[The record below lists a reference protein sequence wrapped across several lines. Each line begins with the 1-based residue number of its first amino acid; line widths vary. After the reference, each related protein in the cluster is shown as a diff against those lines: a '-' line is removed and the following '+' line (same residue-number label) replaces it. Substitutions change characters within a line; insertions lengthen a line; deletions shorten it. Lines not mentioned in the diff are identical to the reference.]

1 MYFYIKRYIF
11 LKSSY
16 EIFNASAGS
25 GKTFT
30 LTSRY
35 LVKLLGSFEKESY
48 KRILALTFTNKA
60 SEEMKNRVLSSLNE
74 FSKHKNYEKPSEIL
88 KDVKNQLDISYR
100 EICSR
105 AKNRLDLILHNYSFF
120 NVSTLDSFNHG
131 IIKSFAKE
139 LNLAKDFKLVLDNN
153 ELIENTIKELLTR
166 VGKEKAITNSL
177 IDFANSKIS
186 EGKSWDV
193 SYDLKELSSI
203 LSNENHYFKVNKLK
217 QKTTIEFVHI
227 KKEIIQRI
235 NKIDKLILEGVRL
248 SKKVITKT
256 IPFVFSRNS
265 FPNFLEK
272 LKNKEFKKINTES
285 IRKLFEKETLITK
298 KSRLDNQE
306 FASQLTEKLFIY
318 FEEIE
323 KNLIDRHLLNAFI
336 DSLVPLSLLNQISLI
351 SKKIMDKNGE
361 LLISDFNKIIR
372 EEIKNQPSPYIFEKT
387 GTRFSHYLIDEF
399 QDTSLLQWAN
409 LIPLVS
415 HSIESYENEVN
426 GGSLLLVG
434 DLKQSLYRWRG
445 ADPNIFFSLINN
457 QNPFTIEQQNQTLKK
472 NYRSSDNIINF
483 NNDFFKH
490 VSEKLIYKENQIL
503 YGSSVNQDLNN
514 KKGGYVSINFIENK
528 NKKELYE
535 SYLINTLKIIND
547 CRERGFRYFDQAILV
562 RNKNQQKII
571 ADFLTSRSVPVI
583 SAEALL
589 ISSSPK
595 VKLLVELIRL
605 RHTPD
610 DLKSRGIVLKQ
621 MIPVD
626 ESVDTFEF
634 FNKLLNQSIE
644 SFFKSL
650 FGISYKEFLKLS
662 VCSALVNVQRKMN
675 WEDNVHIQFLNDEL
689 FEFFSNIDKNEIQFL
704 DYWENNQDKLNIV
717 TSGSMDAIQ
726 ILTVHK
732 SKGLEFPVVIYPF
745 ADSESHKSYNK
756 KVWMPF
762 KNNGQTTDFL
772 IPFNNLLQKE
782 ISTGLELYNKVR
794 KEEELDNLNIL
805 YVALT
810 RAASELY
817 VIANNP
823 IKTSYTSHNG
833 LLKSFLEKSN
843 NDNKKALQYQ
853 FGDKS
858 KINLTKKVSPKS
870 EYDISNASK
879 HVTYTP
885 SYITQYSD
893 QKINFG
899 ILFHKFMS
907 KIEYSYQI
915 ENEQEA
921 FKNTTVLNRKS
932 LNEIIDLA
940 KSILSNK
947 TLNQYFTKKYRV
959 MCEKEI
965 ITPSGEILIPDRV
978 LISKEQTCTIIEYKT
993 GEKRKEHALQVGKY
1007 KNTLIEMGMNVEKSF
1022 LVYVYPF
1029 IEVIEL

>member
-1 MYFYIKRYIF
+1 M
-11 LKSSY
+11 KSTY

-35 LVKLLGSFEKESY
+35 LVKLLGSTENESY

-60 SEEMKNRVLSSLNE
+60 SEEMKNRILSSLNE
-74 FSKHKNYEKPSEIL
+74 FSKFKNYEKPSEIL
-88 KDVKNQLDISYR
+88 KDVKNQLDISFK
-100 EICSR
+100 EICLR
-105 AKNRLDLILHNYSFF
+105 AKNRIDLLLHNFSFF

-131 IIKSFAKE
+131 IIKAFAKE

-153 ELIENTIKELLTR
+153 ELTENTIKELLTR
-166 VGKEKAITNSL
+166 VGNDKAITDSL
-177 IDFANSKIS
+177 IDFANSKIL

-193 SYDLKELSSI
+193 SYDLKELSGI
-203 LSNENHYFKVNKLK
+203 LSNENHYFKVKKLK

-235 NKIDKLILEGVRL
+235 KKIDKVISDGVRL
-248 SKKVITKT
+248 SKNVITKT

-272 LKNKEFKKINTES
+272 LKNKEFKKIKTES
-285 IRKLFEKETLITK
+285 LRKLFENETLIIK
-298 KSRLDNQE
+298 KSRLDNE
-306 FASQLTEKLFIY
+306 EAASQLIKKLFIY

-323 KNLIDRHLLNAFI
+323 KNLIDRHLLNAFL

-361 LLISDFNKIIR
+361 LLISDFNKIIS

-503 YGSSVNQDLNN
+503 YESSVNQDLNN
-514 KKGGYVSINFIENK
+514 NKGGYVFINFIENK
-528 NKKELYE
+528 NKKELYD
-535 SYLINTLKIIND
+535 SYLINTLKVIND
-547 CRERGFRYFDQAILV
+547 CRERGFSYFDQAILV
-562 RNKNQQKII
+562 RNKNQQKLI
-571 ADFLTSRSVPVI
+571 ADFLTARSIPVI

-605 RHTPD
+605 RHAPN

-621 MIPVD
+621 MIPDD

-650 FGISYKEFLKLS
+650 FGISFKKFLKLS

-689 FEFFSNIDKNEIQFL
+689 FEFFSNNDKNEIQFL

-717 TSGSMDAIQ
+717 TSGSADAIQ

-732 SKGLEFPVVIYPF
+732 SKGLEFPVIIFPF

-772 IPFNNLLQKE
+772 IPFNNLIQKE
-782 ISTGLELYNKVR
+782 ISAGLELYNKVR
-794 KEEELDNLNIL
+794 KEEELDNLNVL

-817 VIANNP
+817 IIANNP

-853 FGDKS
+853 FGDKT
-858 KINLTKKVSPKS
+858 KINLTKKVSSKS
-870 EYDISNASK
+870 EYDILNTSK
-879 HVTYTP
+879 YVSYTP

-915 ENEQEA
+915 ENEQEV
-921 FKNTTVLNRKS
+921 FKNTTALNKKS
-932 LNEIIDLA
+932 LDEIIDLA

-978 LISKEQTCTIIEYKT
+978 LISEKKTCIIIEYKT

-1007 KNTLIEMGMNVEKSF
+1007 KNTLVDMGLNVEKSF
-1022 LVYVYPF
+1022 LVYVYPI

>member
-1 MYFYIKRYIF
+1 
-11 LKSSY
+11 
-16 EIFNASAGS
+16 
-25 GKTFT
+25 
-30 LTSRY
+30 
-35 LVKLLGSFEKESY
+35 
-48 KRILALTFTNKA
+48 
-60 SEEMKNRVLSSLNE
+60 
-74 FSKHKNYEKPSEIL
+74 
-88 KDVKNQLDISYR
+88 
-100 EICSR
+100 
-105 AKNRLDLILHNYSFF
+105 
-120 NVSTLDSFNHG
+120 
-131 IIKSFAKE
+131 
-139 LNLAKDFKLVLDNN
+139 
-153 ELIENTIKELLTR
+153 
-166 VGKEKAITNSL
+166 
-177 IDFANSKIS
+177 
-186 EGKSWDV
+186 
-193 SYDLKELSSI
+193 
-203 LSNENHYFKVNKLK
+203 
-217 QKTTIEFVHI
+217 
-227 KKEIIQRI
+227 
-235 NKIDKLILEGVRL
+235 
-248 SKKVITKT
+248 
-256 IPFVFSRNS
+256 
-265 FPNFLEK
+265 
-272 LKNKEFKKINTES
+272 
-285 IRKLFEKETLITK
+285 
-298 KSRLDNQE
+298 
-306 FASQLTEKLFIY
+306 
-318 FEEIE
+318 
-323 KNLIDRHLLNAFI
+323 
-336 DSLVPLSLLNQISLI
+336 
-351 SKKIMDKNGE
+351 
-361 LLISDFNKIIR
+361 
-372 EEIKNQPSPYIFEKT
+372 
-387 GTRFSHYLIDEF
+387 
-399 QDTSLLQWAN
+399 
-409 LIPLVS
+409 
-415 HSIESYENEVN
+415 
-426 GGSLLLVG
+426 
-434 DLKQSLYRWRG
+434 
-445 ADPNIFFSLINN
+445 
-457 QNPFTIEQQNQTLKK
+457 
-472 NYRSSDNIINF
+472 
-483 NNDFFKH
+483 
-490 VSEKLIYKENQIL
+490 L

-621 MIPVD
+621 MIPVE

-772 IPFNNLLQKE
+772 IPFNNLIQKE
-782 ISTGLELYNKVR
+782 TSTGLELYNKVR

-843 NDNKKALQYQ
+843 NDNEKALQYQ
-853 FGDKS
+853 FGDKT

-1007 KNTLIEMGMNVEKSF
+1007 KNTLVEMGLNVEKSF
-1022 LVYVYPF
+1022 LVYAYPF

>member
-1 MYFYIKRYIF
+1 M
-11 LKSSY
+11 KSTY

-35 LVKLLGSFEKESY
+35 LVKLLGSTENESY

-60 SEEMKNRVLSSLNE
+60 SEEMKNRILSSLNE
-74 FSKHKNYEKPSEIL
+74 FSKFKNYEKPSEIL
-88 KDVKNQLDISYR
+88 KDVKNQLDISFK
-100 EICSR
+100 EICLR
-105 AKNRLDLILHNYSFF
+105 AKNRIDLLLHNFSFF

-131 IIKSFAKE
+131 IIKAFAKE

-153 ELIENTIKELLTR
+153 ELTENTIKELLTR
-166 VGKEKAITNSL
+166 VGNDKAITDSL
-177 IDFANSKIS
+177 IDFANSKIL

-193 SYDLKELSSI
+193 SYDLKELSGI
-203 LSNENHYFKVNKLK
+203 LSNENHYFKVKKLK

-235 NKIDKLILEGVRL
+235 KKIDKVISDGVRL
-248 SKKVITKT
+248 SKNVITKT

-272 LKNKEFKKINTES
+272 LKNKEFKKIKTES
-285 IRKLFEKETLITK
+285 LRKLFENETLIIK
-298 KSRLDNQE
+298 KSRLDNE
-306 FASQLTEKLFIY
+306 EAASQLIKKLFIY

-323 KNLIDRHLLNAFI
+323 KNLIDRHHLNAFL

-361 LLISDFNKIIR
+361 LLISDFNKIIS

-503 YGSSVNQDLNN
+503 YESSVKQDLNN
-514 KKGGYVSINFIENK
+514 NKGGYVSINFIENK
-528 NKKELYE
+528 NKKELYD
-535 SYLINTLKIIND
+535 SYLINTLKVIND
-547 CRERGFRYFDQAILV
+547 CRERGFSYFDQAILV
-562 RNKNQQKII
+562 RNKNQQKLI
-571 ADFLTSRSVPVI
+571 ADFLTARSIPVI

-605 RHTPD
+605 RHAPN

-621 MIPVD
+621 MIPDD

-650 FGISYKEFLKLS
+650 FGISFKKFLKLS

-689 FEFFSNIDKNEIQFL
+689 FEFFSNNDKNEIQFL

-717 TSGSMDAIQ
+717 TSGSADAIQ

-732 SKGLEFPVVIYPF
+732 SKGLEFPVIIFPF

-772 IPFNNLLQKE
+772 IPFNNLIQKE
-782 ISTGLELYNKVR
+782 ISAGLELYNKVR
-794 KEEELDNLNIL
+794 KEEELDNINVL

-817 VIANNP
+817 IIANNP

-853 FGDKS
+853 FGDKT
-858 KINLTKKVSPKS
+858 KINLTKKVSSKS
-870 EYDISNASK
+870 EYDILNTSK
-879 HVTYTP
+879 YVSYTP

-915 ENEQEA
+915 ENEQEV
-921 FKNTTVLNRKS
+921 FKNTTALNKKS
-932 LNEIIDLA
+932 LDEIIDLA

-978 LISKEQTCTIIEYKT
+978 LISEKKTCIIIEYKT

-1007 KNTLIEMGMNVEKSF
+1007 KNTLVDMGLNVEKSF
-1022 LVYVYPF
+1022 LVYVYPI

>member
-1 MYFYIKRYIF
+1 
-11 LKSSY
+11 LKSTY

-35 LVKLLGSFEKESY
+35 LVKLLGSTENESY

-60 SEEMKNRVLSSLNE
+60 SEEMKNRILSSLNE
-74 FSKHKNYEKPSEIL
+74 FSKFKNYEKPSEIL
-88 KDVKNQLDISYR
+88 KDVKNQLDISFK
-100 EICSR
+100 EICLR
-105 AKNRLDLILHNYSFF
+105 AKNRIDLLLHNFSFF

-131 IIKSFAKE
+131 IIKAFAKE

-153 ELIENTIKELLTR
+153 ELTENTIKELLTR
-166 VGKEKAITNSL
+166 VGNDKAITDSL
-177 IDFANSKIS
+177 IDFANSKIL

-193 SYDLKELSSI
+193 SYDLKELSGI
-203 LSNENHYFKVNKLK
+203 LSNENHYFKVKKLK

-235 NKIDKLILEGVRL
+235 KKIDKVISDGVRL
-248 SKKVITKT
+248 SKNVITKT

-272 LKNKEFKKINTES
+272 LKNKEFKKIKTES
-285 IRKLFEKETLITK
+285 LRKLFENETLIIK
-298 KSRLDNQE
+298 KSRLDNE
-306 FASQLTEKLFIY
+306 EAASQLIKKLFIY

-323 KNLIDRHLLNAFI
+323 KNLIDRHLLNAFL

-361 LLISDFNKIIR
+361 LLISDFNKIIS

-503 YGSSVNQDLNN
+503 YESSVKQDLNN
-514 KKGGYVSINFIENK
+514 NKGGYVSINFIENK
-528 NKKELYE
+528 NKKELYD
-535 SYLINTLKIIND
+535 SYLINTLKVIND
-547 CRERGFRYFDQAILV
+547 CRERGFSYFDQAIIV
-562 RNKNQQKII
+562 RNKNQQKLI
-571 ADFLTSRSVPVI
+571 ADFLTARSIPVI

-605 RHTPD
+605 RHAPN

-621 MIPVD
+621 MIPDD

-650 FGISYKEFLKLS
+650 FGISFKKFLKLS

-689 FEFFSNIDKNEIQFL
+689 FEFFSNNDKNEIQFL

-717 TSGSMDAIQ
+717 TSGSADAIQ

-732 SKGLEFPVVIYPF
+732 SKGLEFPVIIFPF

-772 IPFNNLLQKE
+772 IPFNNLIQKE
-782 ISTGLELYNKVR
+782 ISAGLELYNKVR
-794 KEEELDNLNIL
+794 KEEELDNINVL

-817 VIANNP
+817 IIANNP

-853 FGDKS
+853 FGDKT
-858 KINLTKKVSPKS
+858 KINLTKKVSSKS
-870 EYDISNASK
+870 EYDILNTSK
-879 HVTYTP
+879 YVSYTP

-915 ENEQEA
+915 ENEQEV
-921 FKNTTVLNRKS
+921 FKNTTALNKKS
-932 LNEIIDLA
+932 LDEIIDLA

-978 LISKEQTCTIIEYKT
+978 LISEKKTCIIIEYKT

-1007 KNTLIEMGMNVEKSF
+1007 KNTLVDMGLNVEKSF
-1022 LVYVYPF
+1022 LVYVYPI

>member
-1 MYFYIKRYIF
+1 M
-11 LKSSY
+11 KSTY

-35 LVKLLGSFEKESY
+35 LVKLLGSTENESY

-60 SEEMKNRVLSSLNE
+60 SEEMKNRILSSLNE
-74 FSKHKNYEKPSEIL
+74 FSKFKNYEKPSEIL
-88 KDVKNQLDISYR
+88 KDVKNQLDISFK
-100 EICSR
+100 EICLR
-105 AKNRLDLILHNYSFF
+105 AKNRIDLLLHNFSFF

-131 IIKSFAKE
+131 IIKAFAKE

-153 ELIENTIKELLTR
+153 ELTENTIKELLTR
-166 VGKEKAITNSL
+166 VGNDKAITDSL
-177 IDFANSKIS
+177 IDFANSKIL

-193 SYDLKELSSI
+193 SYDLKELSGI
-203 LSNENHYFKVNKLK
+203 LSNENHYFKVKKLK

-235 NKIDKLILEGVRL
+235 KKIDKVISDGVRL
-248 SKKVITKT
+248 SKNVITKT

-272 LKNKEFKKINTES
+272 LKNKEFKKIKTES
-285 IRKLFEKETLITK
+285 LRKLFENETLIIK
-298 KSRLDNQE
+298 KSRLDNE
-306 FASQLTEKLFIY
+306 EAASQLIKKLFIY

-323 KNLIDRHLLNAFI
+323 KNLIDRHLLNAFL

-361 LLISDFNKIIR
+361 LLISDFNKIIS

-503 YGSSVNQDLNN
+503 YESSVKQDLNN
-514 KKGGYVSINFIENK
+514 NKGGYVSINFIENK
-528 NKKELYE
+528 NKKELYD
-535 SYLINTLKIIND
+535 SYLINTLKVIND
-547 CRERGFRYFDQAILV
+547 CRERGFSYFDQAILV
-562 RNKNQQKII
+562 RNKNQQKLI
-571 ADFLTSRSVPVI
+571 ADFLTARSIPVI

-605 RHTPD
+605 RHAPN

-621 MIPVD
+621 MIPDD

-650 FGISYKEFLKLS
+650 FGISFKKFLKLS

-689 FEFFSNIDKNEIQFL
+689 FEFFSNNDKNEIQFL

-717 TSGSMDAIQ
+717 TSGSADAIQ

-732 SKGLEFPVVIYPF
+732 SKGLEFPVIIFPF

-772 IPFNNLLQKE
+772 IPFNNLIQKE
-782 ISTGLELYNKVR
+782 ISAGLELYNKVR
-794 KEEELDNLNIL
+794 KEEELDNINVL

-817 VIANNP
+817 IIANNP

-853 FGDKS
+853 FGDKT
-858 KINLTKKVSPKS
+858 KINLTKKVSSKS
-870 EYDISNASK
+870 EYDILNTSK
-879 HVTYTP
+879 YVSYTP

-915 ENEQEA
+915 ENEQEV
-921 FKNTTVLNRKS
+921 FKNTTALNKKS
-932 LNEIIDLA
+932 LDEIIDLA

-978 LISKEQTCTIIEYKT
+978 LISEKKTCIIIEYKT

-1007 KNTLIEMGMNVEKSF
+1007 KNTLVDMGLNVEKSF
-1022 LVYVYPF
+1022 LVYVYPI

>member
-1 MYFYIKRYIF
+1 M
-11 LKSSY
+11 KSTY

-35 LVKLLGSFEKESY
+35 LVKLLGSTENESY

-60 SEEMKNRVLSSLNE
+60 SEEMKNRILSSLNE
-74 FSKHKNYEKPSEIL
+74 FSKFKNYEKPSEIL
-88 KDVKNQLDISYR
+88 KDVKNQLDISFK
-100 EICSR
+100 EICLR
-105 AKNRLDLILHNYSFF
+105 AKNRIDLLLHNFSFF

-131 IIKSFAKE
+131 IIKAFAKE

-153 ELIENTIKELLTR
+153 ELTENTIKELLTR
-166 VGKEKAITNSL
+166 VGNDKAITDSL
-177 IDFANSKIS
+177 IDFANSKIL

-193 SYDLKELSSI
+193 SYDLKELSGI
-203 LSNENHYFKVNKLK
+203 LSNENHYFKVKKLK

-235 NKIDKLILEGVRL
+235 KKIDKVISDGVRL
-248 SKKVITKT
+248 SKNVITKT

-272 LKNKEFKKINTES
+272 LKNKEFKKIKTES
-285 IRKLFEKETLITK
+285 LRKLFENETLIIK
-298 KSRLDNQE
+298 KSRLDNE
-306 FASQLTEKLFIY
+306 EAASQLIKKLFIY

-323 KNLIDRHLLNAFI
+323 KNLIDRHLLNAFL

-361 LLISDFNKIIR
+361 LLISDFNKIIS

-503 YGSSVNQDLNN
+503 YESSVKQDLNN
-514 KKGGYVSINFIENK
+514 NKGGYVSINFIENK
-528 NKKELYE
+528 NKKELYD
-535 SYLINTLKIIND
+535 SYLINTLKVIND
-547 CRERGFRYFDQAILV
+547 CRERGFSYFDQAIIV
-562 RNKNQQKII
+562 RNKNQQKLI
-571 ADFLTSRSVPVI
+571 ADFLTARSIPVI

-605 RHTPD
+605 RHAPN

-621 MIPVD
+621 MIPDD

-650 FGISYKEFLKLS
+650 FGISFKKFLKLS

-689 FEFFSNIDKNEIQFL
+689 FEFFSNNDKNEIQFL

-717 TSGSMDAIQ
+717 TSGSADAIQ

-732 SKGLEFPVVIYPF
+732 SKGLEFPVIIFPF

-772 IPFNNLLQKE
+772 IPFNNLIQKE
-782 ISTGLELYNKVR
+782 ISAGLELYNKVR
-794 KEEELDNLNIL
+794 KEEELDNINVL

-817 VIANNP
+817 IIANNP

-853 FGDKS
+853 FGDKT
-858 KINLTKKVSPKS
+858 KINLTKKVSSKS
-870 EYDISNASK
+870 EYDMLNTSK
-879 HVTYTP
+879 YVSYTP

-915 ENEQEA
+915 ENEQEV
-921 FKNTTVLNRKS
+921 FKNTTALNKKS
-932 LNEIIDLA
+932 LDEIIDLA

-978 LISKEQTCTIIEYKT
+978 LISEKKTCIIIEYKT

-1007 KNTLIEMGMNVEKSF
+1007 KNTLVDMGLNVEKSF
-1022 LVYVYPF
+1022 LVYVYPI

>member
-1 MYFYIKRYIF
+1 
-11 LKSSY
+11 LKSTY

-35 LVKLLGSFEKESY
+35 LVKLLGSTENESY

-60 SEEMKNRVLSSLNE
+60 SEEMKNRILSSLNE
-74 FSKHKNYEKPSEIL
+74 FSKFKNYEKPSEIL
-88 KDVKNQLDISYR
+88 KDVKNQLDISFK
-100 EICSR
+100 EICLR
-105 AKNRLDLILHNYSFF
+105 AKNRIDLLLHNFSFF

-131 IIKSFAKE
+131 IIKAFAKE

-153 ELIENTIKELLTR
+153 ELTENTIKELLTR
-166 VGKEKAITNSL
+166 VGNDKAITDSL
-177 IDFANSKIS
+177 IDFANSKIL

-193 SYDLKELSSI
+193 SYDLKELSGI
-203 LSNENHYFKVNKLK
+203 LSNENHYFKVKKLK

-235 NKIDKLILEGVRL
+235 KKIDKVISDGVRL
-248 SKKVITKT
+248 SKNVITKT

-272 LKNKEFKKINTES
+272 LKNKEFKKIKTES
-285 IRKLFEKETLITK
+285 LRKLFENETLIIK
-298 KSRLDNQE
+298 KSRLDNE
-306 FASQLTEKLFIY
+306 EAASQLIKKLFIY

-323 KNLIDRHLLNAFI
+323 KNLIDRHLLNAFL

-361 LLISDFNKIIR
+361 LLISDFNKIIS

-503 YGSSVNQDLNN
+503 YESSVKQDLNN
-514 KKGGYVSINFIENK
+514 NKGGYVSINFIENK
-528 NKKELYE
+528 NKKELYD
-535 SYLINTLKIIND
+535 SYLINTLKVIND
-547 CRERGFRYFDQAILV
+547 CRERGFSYFDQAILV
-562 RNKNQQKII
+562 RNKNQQKLI
-571 ADFLTSRSVPVI
+571 ADFLTARSIPVI

-605 RHTPD
+605 RHAPN

-621 MIPVD
+621 MIPDD

-650 FGISYKEFLKLS
+650 FGISFKKFLKLS

-689 FEFFSNIDKNEIQFL
+689 FEFFSNNDKNEIQFL

-717 TSGSMDAIQ
+717 TSGSADAIQ

-732 SKGLEFPVVIYPF
+732 SKGLEFPVIIFPF

-772 IPFNNLLQKE
+772 IPFNNLIQKE
-782 ISTGLELYNKVR
+782 ISAGLELYNKVR
-794 KEEELDNLNIL
+794 KEEELDNINVL

-817 VIANNP
+817 IIANNP

-853 FGDKS
+853 FGDKT
-858 KINLTKKVSPKS
+858 KINLTKKVSSKS
-870 EYDISNASK
+870 EYDILNTSK
-879 HVTYTP
+879 YVSYTP

-915 ENEQEA
+915 ENEQEV
-921 FKNTTVLNRKS
+921 FKNTTALNKKS
-932 LNEIIDLA
+932 LDEIIDLA

-978 LISKEQTCTIIEYKT
+978 LISEKKTCIIIEYKT

-1007 KNTLIEMGMNVEKSF
+1007 KDTLVDMGLNVEKSF
-1022 LVYVYPF
+1022 LVYVYPI

>member
-1 MYFYIKRYIF
+1 
-11 LKSSY
+11 LKSNY

-35 LVKLLGSFEKESY
+35 LVKLLGSSENESY

-60 SEEMKNRVLSSLNE
+60 SEEMKNRILSSLNE
-74 FSKHKNYEKPSEIL
+74 FSKLKNYEKPSEIL
-88 KDVKNQLDISYR
+88 KDVKNQLDISFK
-100 EICSR
+100 EICLR
-105 AKNRLDLILHNYSFF
+105 AKNRLNLLLHNFSFF

-131 IIKSFAKE
+131 IIKAFAKE

-153 ELIENTIKELLTR
+153 ELTENTIKELLTR
-166 VGKEKAITNSL
+166 VGNEKAITDSL
-177 IDFANSKIS
+177 IDFANSKIL

-203 LSNENHYFKVNKLK
+203 LSNENHYFKVKKLK

-235 NKIDKLILEGVRL
+235 KKIDKVISEGVRL
-248 SKKVITKT
+248 SKNLITKT

-265 FPNFLEK
+265 YPNFLEK
-272 LKNKEFKKINTES
+272 LKNKEFKKIKTES
-285 IRKLFEKETLITK
+285 LRKLFENETLIIK
-298 KSRLDNQE
+298 KSRLDNE
-306 FASQLTEKLFIY
+306 EVASQLLKKLFIY

-323 KNLIDRHLLNAFI
+323 KNLIDRHILNAFL

-361 LLISDFNKIIR
+361 LLISDFNKIIS

-503 YGSSVNQDLNN
+503 YESSVKQDLNN
-514 KKGGYVSINFIENK
+514 NKGGYVSINFIENK

-535 SYLINTLKIIND
+535 SYLINTLKVIDD

-562 RNKNQQKII
+562 RNKNQQKLI
-571 ADFLTSRSVPVI
+571 ADFLTLRGIPVI

-605 RHTPD
+605 RHTPN

-621 MIPVD
+621 MIPD
-626 ESVDTFEF
+626 EESVDTFEF

-650 FGISYKEFLKLS
+650 FGISFKKFLKLS
-662 VCSALVNVQRKMN
+662 VSSALVNVQRKMN

-689 FEFFSNIDKNEIQFL
+689 FEFFSNNDKNEIQFL

-717 TSGSMDAIQ
+717 TSGSTDAIQ

-732 SKGLEFPVVIYPF
+732 SKGLEFPVIIYPF

-772 IPFNNLLQKE
+772 IPFNNLIQKE
-782 ISTGLELYNKVR
+782 LSTGLELYNKVR
-794 KEEELDNLNIL
+794 KEEELDNLNVL

-843 NDNKKALQYQ
+843 NNKKVLQYQ
-853 FGDKS
+853 FGDKT

-870 EYDISNASK
+870 EYNILNASK

-885 SYITQYSD
+885 IYITQYID

-907 KIEYSYQI
+907 KIEYSFQI

-921 FKNTTVLNRKS
+921 LKNTTALNKKS

-947 TLNQYFTKKYRV
+947 TLSQYFTKKYRV

-965 ITPSGEILIPDRV
+965 ITPSGEILIPDRI
-978 LISKEQTCTIIEYKT
+978 LISEKKTCIIIEYKT

-1007 KNTLIEMGMNVEKSF
+1007 KNTLVNMGLNVEKSF
-1022 LVYVYPF
+1022 LVYVSPF
-1029 IEVIEL
+1029 LEVIEL

>member
-1 MYFYIKRYIF
+1 
-11 LKSSY
+11 LKSNY

-35 LVKLLGSFEKESY
+35 LVKLLGSSENESY

-60 SEEMKNRVLSSLNE
+60 SEEMKNRILSSLNE
-74 FSKHKNYEKPSEIL
+74 FSKLKNYEKPSEIL
-88 KDVKNQLDISYR
+88 KDVKNQLDISFK
-100 EICSR
+100 EICLR
-105 AKNRLDLILHNYSFF
+105 AKNRLDLLLHNFSFF

-131 IIKSFAKE
+131 IIKAFAKE

-153 ELIENTIKELLTR
+153 ELTENTIKELLTR
-166 VGKEKAITNSL
+166 VGNQKAITDSL
-177 IDFANSKIS
+177 IDFANSKIL

-203 LSNENHYFKVNKLK
+203 LSNENHYFKVKKLK

-235 NKIDKLILEGVRL
+235 KKMDKVISEGVRL
-248 SKKVITKT
+248 SKNVITKT

-265 FPNFLEK
+265 YPNFLEK
-272 LKNKEFKKINTES
+272 LKNKEFKKIKTES
-285 IRKLFEKETLITK
+285 LRKLFENETLIIK
-298 KSRLDNQE
+298 KSRLDNE
-306 FASQLTEKLFIY
+306 EVASQLLKKLFIY

-323 KNLIDRHLLNAFI
+323 KNLIDRHILNAFL

-361 LLISDFNKIIR
+361 LLISDFNKIIS

-457 QNPFTIEQQNQTLKK
+457 QNPFTIEQQNRTLKK

-503 YGSSVNQDLNN
+503 YESSVKQDLNN
-514 KKGGYVSINFIENK
+514 NKGGYVSINFIENK

-535 SYLINTLKIIND
+535 SYLINTLKVIDD
-547 CRERGFRYFDQAILV
+547 CRERGFSYFDQAILV
-562 RNKNQQKII
+562 RNKNQQKLI
-571 ADFLTSRSVPVI
+571 ADFLTSRGIPVI

-605 RHTPD
+605 RHAPN
-610 DLKSRGIVLKQ
+610 DLRSRGIVLKQ
-621 MIPVD
+621 MIPD
-626 ESVDTFEF
+626 EESVDTFEF

-650 FGISYKEFLKLS
+650 FGISFKKFLKLS

-689 FEFFSNIDKNEIQFL
+689 FEFFSKNDKNEIQFL

-717 TSGSMDAIQ
+717 TSGSTDAIQ

-732 SKGLEFPVVIYPF
+732 SKGLEFPVIIYPF

-772 IPFNNLLQKE
+772 IPFNNLIQKE
-782 ISTGLELYNKVR
+782 LSTGLELYNKVR
-794 KEEELDNLNIL
+794 KEEELDNLNVL

-810 RAASELY
+810 RAATELY

-843 NDNKKALQYQ
+843 NNKKVLQYQ
-853 FGDKS
+853 FGDKT

-870 EYDISNASK
+870 EYNILNASK

-885 SYITQYSD
+885 IYITQYSD

-921 FKNTTVLNRKS
+921 LKNTTALNKKS

-947 TLNQYFTKKYRV
+947 TLSQYFTKKYRV

-965 ITPSGEILIPDRV
+965 ITPSGEILIPDRI
-978 LISKEQTCTIIEYKT
+978 LISEKKTCIIIEYKT
-993 GEKRKEHALQVGKY
+993 GKKRKEHALQVGKY
-1007 KNTLIEMGMNVEKSF
+1007 KNTLVDMGLNVEKSF

-1029 IEVIEL
+1029 LEVIEL

>member
-1 MYFYIKRYIF
+1 M
-11 LKSSY
+11 KSNY

-35 LVKLLGSFEKESY
+35 LVKLLGSTENESY

-60 SEEMKNRVLSSLNE
+60 SEEMKNRILSSLNE
-74 FSKHKNYEKPSEIL
+74 FSKFKNYEKPSEIL
-88 KDVKNQLDISYR
+88 KDVKNQLDISFK
-100 EICSR
+100 EICLR
-105 AKNRLDLILHNYSFF
+105 AKNRIDLLLHNFSFF

-131 IIKSFAKE
+131 IIKAFAKE

-153 ELIENTIKELLTR
+153 ELTENTIKELLTR
-166 VGKEKAITNSL
+166 VGNDKAITDSL
-177 IDFANSKIS
+177 IDFANSKIL

-193 SYDLKELSSI
+193 SYDLKELSGI
-203 LSNENHYFKVNKLK
+203 LSNENHYFKVKKLK

-235 NKIDKLILEGVRL
+235 KKIDKVISDGVRL
-248 SKKVITKT
+248 SKNVITKT

-272 LKNKEFKKINTES
+272 LKNKEFKKIKTES
-285 IRKLFEKETLITK
+285 LRKLFENETLIIK
-298 KSRLDNQE
+298 KSRLDNE
-306 FASQLTEKLFIY
+306 EAASQLIKKLFIY

-323 KNLIDRHLLNAFI
+323 KNLIDRHLLNAFL

-361 LLISDFNKIIR
+361 LLISDFNKIIS

-503 YGSSVNQDLNN
+503 YESSVKQDLNN
-514 KKGGYVSINFIENK
+514 NKGGYVSINFIENK
-528 NKKELYE
+528 NKKELYD
-535 SYLINTLKIIND
+535 SYLINTLKVIND
-547 CRERGFRYFDQAILV
+547 CRERGFSYFDQAIIV
-562 RNKNQQKII
+562 RNKNQQKLI
-571 ADFLTSRSVPVI
+571 ADFLTARSIPVI

-605 RHTPD
+605 RHAPN

-621 MIPVD
+621 MIPDD

-650 FGISYKEFLKLS
+650 FGISFKKFLKLS

-689 FEFFSNIDKNEIQFL
+689 FEFFSNNDKNEIQFL

-717 TSGSMDAIQ
+717 TSGSADAIQ

-732 SKGLEFPVVIYPF
+732 SKGLEFPVIIFPF

-772 IPFNNLLQKE
+772 IPFNNLIQKE
-782 ISTGLELYNKVR
+782 ISAGLELYNKVR
-794 KEEELDNLNIL
+794 KEEELDNINVL

-817 VIANNP
+817 IIANNP

-853 FGDKS
+853 FGDKT
-858 KINLTKKVSPKS
+858 KINLTKKVSSKS
-870 EYDISNASK
+870 EYDILNTSK
-879 HVTYTP
+879 YVSYTP

-915 ENEQEA
+915 ENEQEV
-921 FKNTTVLNRKS
+921 FKNTTALNKKS
-932 LNEIIDLA
+932 LDEIIDLA

-978 LISKEQTCTIIEYKT
+978 LISEKKTCIIIEYKT

-1007 KNTLIEMGMNVEKSF
+1007 KNTLVDMGLNVEKSF
-1022 LVYVYPF
+1022 LVYVYPI

>member
-1 MYFYIKRYIF
+1 M
-11 LKSSY
+11 KSNY

-35 LVKLLGSFEKESY
+35 LVKLLGSSENESY

-60 SEEMKNRVLSSLNE
+60 SEEMKNRILSSLNE
-74 FSKHKNYEKPSEIL
+74 FSKFKNYEKPSEIL

-100 EICSR
+100 EVCSR
-105 AKNRLDLILHNYSFF
+105 AKNRLDLLLHNYSFF

-131 IIKSFAKE
+131 IIKAFAKE

-153 ELIENTIKELLTR
+153 ELTENTIKELLTR
-166 VGKEKAITNSL
+166 VGNEKAITDSL
-177 IDFANSKIS
+177 IDFANSKIL

-203 LSNENHYFKVNKLK
+203 LSNENHYFKVKKLK

-227 KKEIIQRI
+227 KKEIIQRVK
-235 NKIDKLILEGVRL
+235 KIDKAISEGVRL
-248 SKKVITKT
+248 SKNVITKT

-265 FPNFLEK
+265 YPNFLEK
-272 LKNKEFKKINTES
+272 LKNKEFKKIKTES
-285 IRKLFEKETLITK
+285 LRKLFENETLIIK
-298 KSRLDNQE
+298 KSRLDNE
-306 FASQLTEKLFIY
+306 EVASQLLEKLFIY

-323 KNLIDRHLLNAFI
+323 KNLIDRHLLNAFL

-361 LLISDFNKIIR
+361 LLISDFNKIIS

-490 VSEKLIYKENQIL
+490 VSEKLIYKENQVL
-503 YGSSVNQDLNN
+503 YESSVKQDLNN
-514 KKGGYVSINFIENK
+514 NKGGYVSINFIENK

-535 SYLINTLKIIND
+535 SYLINTLKVIDD

-562 RNKNQQKII
+562 RNKNQQKLI
-571 ADFLTSRSVPVI
+571 ADFLTARSIPVI

-605 RHTPD
+605 RHTPN

-621 MIPVD
+621 MIPD
-626 ESVDTFEF
+626 EESVDTFEF
-634 FNKLLNQSIE
+634 FNKFLNQSIE
-644 SFFKSL
+644 NFFKSL

-689 FEFFSNIDKNEIQFL
+689 FEFFSYNDKNEIQFL

-732 SKGLEFPVVIYPF
+732 SKGLEFPVIIYPF

-772 IPFNNLLQKE
+772 IPFNNLIQKE
-782 ISTGLELYNKVR
+782 LSTGLELYNKVR
-794 KEEELDNLNIL
+794 KEEELDNLNVL

-843 NDNKKALQYQ
+843 NNKKVLQYQ
-853 FGDKS
+853 FGDKT

-870 EYDISNASK
+870 EYSILNASK

-885 SYITQYSD
+885 IYITQYSD

-921 FKNTTVLNRKS
+921 LKNTTALNKKS

-947 TLNQYFTKKYRV
+947 TLSQYFTKKYRV

-965 ITPSGEILIPDRV
+965 ITPSGEILIPDRI
-978 LISKEQTCTIIEYKT
+978 LISEKKTCIIIEYKT

-1007 KNTLIEMGMNVEKSF
+1007 KNTLVDMGLNVEKSF

>member
-1 MYFYIKRYIF
+1 M
-11 LKSSY
+11 KSTY

-35 LVKLLGSFEKESY
+35 LVKLLGSTENESY

-60 SEEMKNRVLSSLNE
+60 SEEMKNRILSSLNE
-74 FSKHKNYEKPSEIL
+74 FSKFKNYEKPSEIL
-88 KDVKNQLDISYR
+88 KDVKNQLDISFK
-100 EICSR
+100 EICLR
-105 AKNRLDLILHNYSFF
+105 AKNRIDLLLHNFSFF

-131 IIKSFAKE
+131 IIKAFAKE

-153 ELIENTIKELLTR
+153 ELTENTIKELLTR
-166 VGKEKAITNSL
+166 VGNDKAITDSL
-177 IDFANSKIS
+177 IDFANSKIL

-193 SYDLKELSSI
+193 SYDLKELSGI
-203 LSNENHYFKVNKLK
+203 LSNENHYFKVKKLK

-235 NKIDKLILEGVRL
+235 KKIDKVISDGVRL
-248 SKKVITKT
+248 SKNVITKT

-272 LKNKEFKKINTES
+272 LKNKEFKKIKTES
-285 IRKLFEKETLITK
+285 LRKLFENETLIIK
-298 KSRLDNQE
+298 KSRLDNE
-306 FASQLTEKLFIY
+306 EAASQLIKKLFIY

-323 KNLIDRHLLNAFI
+323 KNLIDRHHLNAFL

-361 LLISDFNKIIR
+361 LLISDFNKIIS

-503 YGSSVNQDLNN
+503 YESSVKQDLNN
-514 KKGGYVSINFIENK
+514 NKGGYVSINFIENK
-528 NKKELYE
+528 NKKELYD
-535 SYLINTLKIIND
+535 SYLINTLKVIND
-547 CRERGFRYFDQAILV
+547 CRERGFSYFDQAILV
-562 RNKNQQKII
+562 RNKNQQKLI
-571 ADFLTSRSVPVI
+571 ADFLTARSIPVI

-605 RHTPD
+605 RHAPN

-621 MIPVD
+621 MIPDD

-650 FGISYKEFLKLS
+650 FGISFKKFLKLS

-689 FEFFSNIDKNEIQFL
+689 FEFFSNNDKNEIQFL

-717 TSGSMDAIQ
+717 TSGSADAIQ

-732 SKGLEFPVVIYPF
+732 SKGLEFPVIIFPF

-772 IPFNNLLQKE
+772 IPFNNLIQKE
-782 ISTGLELYNKVR
+782 ISAGLELYNKVR
-794 KEEELDNLNIL
+794 KEEELDNLNVL

-817 VIANNP
+817 IIANNP

-853 FGDKS
+853 FGDKT
-858 KINLTKKVSPKS
+858 KINLTKKVSSKS
-870 EYDISNASK
+870 EYDILNTSK
-879 HVTYTP
+879 YVSYTP

-915 ENEQEA
+915 ENEQEV
-921 FKNTTVLNRKS
+921 FKNTTALNKKS
-932 LNEIIDLA
+932 LDEIIDLA

-978 LISKEQTCTIIEYKT
+978 LISEKKTCIIIEYKT

-1007 KNTLIEMGMNVEKSF
+1007 KNTLVDMGLNVEKSF
-1022 LVYVYPF
+1022 LVYVYPI

>member
-1 MYFYIKRYIF
+1 
-11 LKSSY
+11 
-16 EIFNASAGS
+16 
-25 GKTFT
+25 
-30 LTSRY
+30 
-35 LVKLLGSFEKESY
+35 LGSTENESY

-60 SEEMKNRVLSSLNE
+60 SEEMKNRILSSLNE
-74 FSKHKNYEKPSEIL
+74 FSKFKNYEKPSEIL
-88 KDVKNQLDISYR
+88 KDVKNQLDISFK
-100 EICSR
+100 EICLR
-105 AKNRLDLILHNYSFF
+105 AKNRIDLLLHNFSFF

-131 IIKSFAKE
+131 IIKAFAKE

-153 ELIENTIKELLTR
+153 ELTENTIKELLTR
-166 VGKEKAITNSL
+166 VGNDKAITDSL
-177 IDFANSKIS
+177 IDFANSKIL

-193 SYDLKELSSI
+193 SYDLKELSGI
-203 LSNENHYFKVNKLK
+203 LSNENHYFKVKKLK

-235 NKIDKLILEGVRL
+235 KKIDKVISDGVRL
-248 SKKVITKT
+248 SKNVITKT

-272 LKNKEFKKINTES
+272 LKNKEFKKIKTES
-285 IRKLFEKETLITK
+285 LRKLFENETLIIK
-298 KSRLDNQE
+298 KSRLDNE
-306 FASQLTEKLFIY
+306 EAASQLIKKLFIY

-323 KNLIDRHLLNAFI
+323 KNLIDRHHLNAFL

-361 LLISDFNKIIR
+361 LLISDFNKIIS

-503 YGSSVNQDLNN
+503 YESSVKQDLNN
-514 KKGGYVSINFIENK
+514 NKGGYVSINFIKNK
-528 NKKELYE
+528 NKKELYD
-535 SYLINTLKIIND
+535 SYLINTLKVIND
-547 CRERGFRYFDQAILV
+547 CRERGFSYFDQAILV
-562 RNKNQQKII
+562 RNKNQQKLI
-571 ADFLTSRSVPVI
+571 ADFLTARSIPVI

-605 RHTPD
+605 RHAPN

-621 MIPVD
+621 MIPDD

-650 FGISYKEFLKLS
+650 FGISFKKFLKLS

-689 FEFFSNIDKNEIQFL
+689 FEFFSNNDKNEIQFL

-717 TSGSMDAIQ
+717 TSGSADAIQ

-732 SKGLEFPVVIYPF
+732 SKGLEFPVIIFPF

-772 IPFNNLLQKE
+772 IPFNNLIQKE
-782 ISTGLELYNKVR
+782 ISAGLELYNKVR
-794 KEEELDNLNIL
+794 KEEELDNINVL

-817 VIANNP
+817 IIANNP

-853 FGDKS
+853 FGDKT
-858 KINLTKKVSPKS
+858 KINLTKKVSSKS
-870 EYDISNASK
+870 EYDILNTSK
-879 HVTYTP
+879 YVSYTP

-915 ENEQEA
+915 ENEQEV
-921 FKNTTVLNRKS
+921 FKNTTALNKKS
-932 LNEIIDLA
+932 LDEIIDLA

-978 LISKEQTCTIIEYKT
+978 LISEKKTCIIIEYKT

-1007 KNTLIEMGMNVEKSF
+1007 KNTLVDMGLNVEKSF
-1022 LVYVYPF
+1022 LVYVYPI